1 MRKNL
6 TPNIEDYL
14 KTIFEISKPSQ
25 RVSTNEI
32 ADALGVSAAS
42 VTGML
47 KKLSENNPPLV
58 AYQKH
63 HGAVLTSAGEQVAL
77 EILRHHRLLE
87 MYLVE
92 KLGYDWD
99 QVHQEAD
106 RLEHVISE
114 DFEARIDQALGYPSH
129 DPHGDPIPD
138 LNLNLP
144 ESPTL
149 RLFDLECGDTA
160 IVHRIGSEDS
170 QLLRYLA
177 ELELFPKVKLTIL
190 DRSPFDENMRLKLG
204 DEEDSSITL
213 GPVITQ
219 QIFVERLE

>member
-1 MRKNL
+1 MRKHL

-14 KTIFEISKPSQ
+14 KAIFEINQPPQ
-25 RVSTNEI
+25 RVSTNQI
-32 ADALGVSAAS
+32 AEALGVSAAS

-47 KKLSENNPPLV
+47 KKLSDNDPPLV
-58 AYQKH
+58 VYQKH
-63 HGAVLTSAGEQVAL
+63 HGASLTSAGEQVAL

-87 MYLVE
+87 MYLVQV
-92 KLGYDWD
+92 LGYDWA

-114 DFEARIDQALGYPSH
+114 DFEARIDQALGHPSH

-138 LNLNLP
+138 SDLNLP

-149 RLFDLECGDTA
+149 RLFDLDCGDTA
-160 IVHRIGSEDS
+160 IIHRVGSENPE
-170 QLLRYLA
+170 LLRYLA
-177 ELELFPKVKLTIL
+177 EMGMMPKVTIKIL
-190 DRSPFDENMRLKLG
+190 DRTPYDQNLRLKLG
-204 DEEDSSITL
+204 DSPDSLIL

-219 QIFVERLE
+219 QIFVERLN

>member
-14 KTIFEISKPSQ
+14 KAIFEISQPPQ
-25 RVSTNEI
+25 LVSTNQI
-32 ADALGVSAAS
+32 AEALGISAAS

-47 KKLSENNPPLV
+47 KKLSENDPPLV
-58 AYQKH
+58 DYQKH
-63 HGAVLTSAGEQVAL
+63 YGASLTPAGEQVAL

-87 MYLVE
+87 MYLVQ
-92 KLGYDWD
+92 KLGYHWD

-114 DFEARIDQALGYPSH
+114 DFEARIDHALGYPSH

-138 LNLNLP
+138 SDLNLP

-149 RLFDLECGDTA
+149 MLYDLECGESA
-160 IVHRIGSEDS
+160 VIHRVGSEDPE
-170 QLLRYLA
+170 LLRYLEKLGLTLKA
-177 ELELFPKVKLTIL
+177 TLSILE
-190 DRSPFDENMRLKLG
+190 RSPYDENLRLKLS
-204 DEEDSSITL
+204 DRTESITL
-213 GPVITQ
+213 GPAITR
-219 QIFVERLE
+219 QIFVERIQ

>member
-1 MRKNL
+1 MRKHL

-14 KTIFEISKPSQ
+14 KAIFEINQPPQ
-25 RVSTNEI
+25 RVSTNQI
-32 ADALGVSAAS
+32 AEALGVSAAS

-47 KKLSENNPPLV
+47 KKLSDNDPPLV
-58 AYQKH
+58 VYQKH
-63 HGAVLTSAGEQVAL
+63 HGASLTSAGEQVAL

-87 MYLVE
+87 MYLVQV
-92 KLGYDWD
+92 LGYDWD

-114 DFEARIDQALGYPSH
+114 DFEARIDQALGHPSH

-138 LNLNLP
+138 SDLNLP

-149 RLFDLECGDTA
+149 RLFDLDCGDTA
-160 IVHRIGSEDS
+160 IIHRVGSENPE
-170 QLLRYLA
+170 LLRYLA
-177 ELELFPKVKLTIL
+177 EMGMMPKVTIKIL
-190 DRSPFDENMRLKLG
+190 DRTPYDQNLRLKLG
-204 DEEDSSITL
+204 DSPDSLIL

-219 QIFVERLE
+219 QIFVERLN

>member
-1 MRKNL
+1 MMRKHL

-14 KTIFEISKPSQ
+14 KAIFEINQPPQ
-25 RVSTNEI
+25 RVSTNQI
-32 ADALGVSAAS
+32 AEALGVSAAS

-47 KKLSENNPPLV
+47 KKLSDNDPPLV
-58 AYQKH
+58 VYQKH
-63 HGAVLTSAGEQVAL
+63 HGASLTSAGEQVAL

-87 MYLVE
+87 MYLVQV
-92 KLGYDWD
+92 LGYDWD

-114 DFEARIDQALGYPSH
+114 DFEARIDQALGHPSH

-138 LNLNLP
+138 SDLNLP

-149 RLFDLECGDTA
+149 RLFDLDCGDTA
-160 IVHRIGSEDS
+160 IIHRVGSENPE
-170 QLLRYLA
+170 LLRYLA
-177 ELELFPKVKLTIL
+177 EMGMMPKVTIKIL
-190 DRSPFDENMRLKLG
+190 DRTPYDQNLRLKLG
-204 DEEDSSITL
+204 DSPDSLIL

-219 QIFVERLE
+219 QIFVERLN

>member
-14 KTIFEISKPSQ
+14 KAIFEISQPPQS
-25 RVSTNEI
+25 VSTNQI
-32 ADALGVSAAS
+32 ADELGVSAAS

-47 KKLSENNPPLV
+47 KKLSLLEPPLV

-63 HGAVLTSAGEQVAL
+63 HGASLTPAGEKVAL

-92 KLGYDWD
+92 KLGYPWD

-114 DFEARIDQALGYPSH
+114 DFEARIDQALGFPSH

-138 LNLNLP
+138 HDLILP
-144 ESPTL
+144 DSPTL
-149 RLFDLECGDTA
+149 RLFDLEDGDTA
-160 IVHRIGSEDS
+160 VIHRVGSEDPE
-170 QLLRYLA
+170 LLRYLA
-177 ELELFPKVKLTIL
+177 ELGLTPSATLLIL
-190 DRSPFDENMRLKLG
+190 DRSPYDENLRLKLV
-204 DEEDSSITL
+204 DCPESITL
-213 GPVITQ
+213 GPVITH
-219 QIFVERLE
+219 QIFVERIE